1 MSKWVSL
8 AVIGL
13 IALAIS
19 GAYWQG
25 WRNRGI
31 SEELK
36 DAQANQ
42 AQLDERREIQNA
54 VNKLDDTGLRDTIL
68 GVSKREGK

>member
-1 MSKWVSL
+1 MSKWVGL
-8 AVIGL
+8 GAVVL
-13 IALAIS
+13 IALIVS

-31 SEELK
+31 TEELK
-36 DAQANQ
+36 DAKADQE
-42 AQLDERREIQNA
+42 QLDERREIQNA

-68 GVSKREGK
+68 GVPNGKGK

>member
-1 MSKWVSL
+1 MSKWFGL
-8 AVIGL
+8 GAVVL
-13 IALAIS
+13 ITLIVT

-31 SEELK
+31 TEELK
-36 DAQANQ
+36 DAKADQE
-42 AQLDERREIQNA
+42 QLDEQREIQNA

-68 GVSKREGK
+68 GVPKREDK

>member
-1 MSKWVSL
+1 MSRWVSL

-13 IALAIS
+13 IVLVIS

-31 SEELK
+31 SEELENAK
-36 DAQANQ
+36 ADQ
-42 AQLDERREIQNA
+42 AQLDEHREIQNA
-54 VNKLDDTGLRDTIL
+54 VNRLDDTGLRDTIL
-68 GVSKREGK
+68 GVPNRKNK